1 MKGQSLMFRILC
13 QMLKRNYTQIDKEAV
28 ALVFTVQMFH
38 TYLYGR
44 KFVLVTNYKPLVT
57 LLGIKKAIPPLAAA
71 RLQRWA
77 ISYQHIL
84 EYEIEYKSTQCHANA
99 DSLSCLPLKVTD
111 NLLDEVNIFNIA
123 QVEAM
128 PVTAEQ
134 GTTTTKK
141 YPSTFEPSVLLHSV
155 RMAYRGG

>member
-1 MKGQSLMFRILC
+1 MDRVLLSPIPMRMEVKGQSLMLCILC
-13 QMLKRNYTQIDKEAV
+13 QMLKINYAQIDKEAL

-57 LLGIKKAIPPLAAA
+57 LLGLKKAIPPLAAA

-84 EYEIEYKSTQCHANA
+84 MRSSINQLNVMRM
-99 DSLSCLPLKVTD
+99 L
-111 NLLDEVNIFNIA
+111 
-123 QVEAM
+123 
-128 PVTAEQ
+128 TA
-134 GTTTTKK
+134 
-141 YPSTFEPSVLLHSV
+141 YPAFP
-155 RMAYRGG
+155 